1 MNRRQVISLLGSMA
15 LTGCGTTTIR
25 QAIEITDGGDA
36 KRNELVLFTL
46 SQVGLPYRWG
56 GNAPNE
62 GFDCSGLVVYAFQQ
76 SLQVAVPRTTY
87 AQARI
92 GRDIPNR
99 ELRSGDLVFFNTMR
113 QRFSHVGIYVGD
125 GRFVHAPAANE
136 RVRLDRLNA
145 TYWQGRFD
153 GARRLIA

>member
-1 MNRRQVISLLGSMA
+1 VFLLGSMA
-15 LTGCGTTTIR
+15 LTGCSTTSIR
-25 QAIEITDGGDA
+25 QSVELIDGGDA
-36 KRNELVLFTL
+36 KRNELVLFAL

-56 GNAPNE
+56 GHSPNE
-62 GFDCSGLVVYAFQQ
+62 GFDCSGLIVYAYQQ
-76 SLQVAVPRTTY
+76 SLQVAVPRTSY

-125 GRFVHAPAANE
+125 NRFVHAPAAND
-136 RVRLDRLNA
+136 RVRLDRLDA
-145 TYWQGRFD
+145 PYWHGRFD

>member
-1 MNRRQVISLLGSMA
+1 MDRRKVLVLLGLTA
-15 LTGCGTTTIR
+15 LAGCGTSPIR
-25 QAIEITDGGDA
+25 LEVIEGGDA

-56 GNAPNE
+56 GHSPTG

-76 SLQVAVPRTTY
+76 SLQVNVPRTSI
-87 AQARI
+87 AQSRI
-92 GRDIPNR
+92 GREIPNG

-125 GRFVHAPAANE
+125 SRFVHAPAANE
-136 RVRLDRLNA
+136 RVRLDRLDA
-145 TYWQGRFD
+145 PYWAGRFD